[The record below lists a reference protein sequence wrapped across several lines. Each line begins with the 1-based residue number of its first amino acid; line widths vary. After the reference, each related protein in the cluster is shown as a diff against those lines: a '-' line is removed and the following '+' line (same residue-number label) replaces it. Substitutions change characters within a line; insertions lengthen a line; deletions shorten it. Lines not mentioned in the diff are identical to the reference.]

1 MKKCVRGRTLRRLA
15 LACTL
20 ALATAA
26 QAQSR
31 EFDVAA
37 GDLKTALDAY
47 IAQAGV
53 QLFYK
58 VEDIKGLSTKGL
70 RGHLSA
76 EQALQQLLEG
86 TRLKVRR
93 DASGAMVL
101 FLAPPEDP
109 KPRAEVSTLDS
120 VMVTASRR
128 REPVREVP
136 LKVDVLQA
144 DALERSGARELGDYV
159 AQQPGVTLTHGG
171 AFAGAL
177 SIRGLATASVGAA
190 SVGVYVDD
198 VATGS
203 SAPYGLGAV
212 TPLDMGLLDLHHI
225 EILRGPQGTLYG
237 AGAMGGLIK
246 YVTNEPDTGE
256 FSGSARL
263 ALSSTQYG
271 GMGHTLNGVVNV
283 PLKADVAALRFAA
296 YTTRFGGYD
305 DTIGVAAEK
314 NVNRGTTTG
323 ARLSALLTPSR
334 NLSARLSLT
343 SQEARRV
350 GNDYEDLNLL
360 TGKAP
365 QGERVRKLDA
375 REPSSVRTQ
384 LLGLDVEYN
393 MGWARLNAITSVQDV
408 KLHGLQDAS
417 TGILPVLIG
426 AGVPATSVWGDS
438 RGKQHRVSQEFR
450 LTSSASRELEW
461 LAGLYLNRERS
472 SIAGGI
478 EYATSSGPGTLDLYR
493 TNKPATYR
501 DLALYGDVTWHATP
515 ALALTGGVRVGRM
528 AQSFTNSSAGLL
540 AGGTSSNGGDSEETA
555 TTWLLTAGYKL
566 DTQSSVYV
574 RVASGYRPGGPNGL
588 LPTTS
593 PKIKS
598 MFKSDSLWSYE
609 AGYKAALL
617 DRRLTLEAAVY
628 DIEWS
633 DIQQMVSDGN
643 IFGFFTNA
651 GKARI
656 RGGELA
662 LNWLPSTVWRFD
674 ASLSLIDAKLR
685 TDADGLGG
693 HAGDRLP
700 DTARIAATLAAT
712 HNFELAGRPAYLG
725 LNARHVGE
733 RHAGFPRSAISIDY
747 LLPSYT
753 VYGLQAGVD
762 FERFKLSAYVRN
774 LGNSRGL
781 AAVAVNSATTGK
793 AVVVEPRTLGVA
805 VNVPF

>member
-1 MKKCVRGRTLRRLA
+1 MKKSVRGRTLRHLA
-15 LACTL
+15 LVCTL
-20 ALATAA
+20 AIAATAHG
-26 QAQSR
+26 QSR

-37 GDLKTALDAY
+37 GDLKAALDAY

-53 QLFYK
+53 QLLYK
-58 VEDIKGLSTKGL
+58 VDDIKGLSTKGL
-70 RGHLSA
+70 KGKLSP
-76 EQALQQLLEG
+76 EDALARLLDG

-93 DASGAMVL
+93 DESGAIVL
-101 FLAPPEDP
+101 YSTPPDEP
-109 KPRAEVSTLDS
+109 KPRADVSTLDT
-120 VMVTASRR
+120 VMVSASRR

-136 LKVDVLQA
+136 LKVDVLQTE
-144 DALERSGARELGDYV
+144 ALERGGARELGDYV
-159 AQQPGVTLTHGG
+159 ASQPGVTLTHGG

-271 GMGHTLNGVVNV
+271 GTGHTVNGVVNLPIKQDMAAV
-283 PLKADVAALRFAA
+283 RVAA
-296 YTTRFGGYD
+296 YSTRFGGYD

-323 ARLSALLTPSR
+323 ARISALLTPSR
-334 NLSARLSLT
+334 NLSMRLTLT

-350 GNDYEDLNLL
+350 GHDYEDLNLV
-360 TGKAP
+360 TGQP
-365 QGERVRKLDA
+365 VLGERLRRLGA
-375 REPSSVRTQ
+375 REPSSVRTD
-384 LLGLDVEYN
+384 LLGMDIEYN

-408 KLHGLQDAS
+408 KLHGQQDAS
-417 TGILPVLIG
+417 SLLLPVLVG

-438 RGKQHRVSQEFR
+438 RGEQHRVSQEFR
-450 LTSSASRELEW
+450 LTSSASRDLEW
-461 LAGLYLNRERS
+461 LAGLYINRERS
-472 SIAGGI
+472 SIDGGFG
-478 EYATSSGPGTLDLYR
+478 YTTASGPGTLNLYQ
-493 TNKPATYR
+493 TSKPATYR

-528 AQSFTNSSAGLL
+528 EQRFTNTSAGLL
-540 AGGTSSNGGDSEETA
+540 AGGTSTNGGESEETA
-555 TTWLLTAGYKL
+555 TTWLATAGYKL
-566 DTQSSVYV
+566 DPLSSAYL

-593 PKIKS
+593 PSVKP

-609 AGYKAALL
+609 AGYKATLL
-617 DRRLTLEAAVY
+617 DRRLMVEAAVY

-633 DIQQMVSDGN
+633 DIQQTMKDGV
-643 IFGFFTNA
+643 FGFFTNA

-656 RGGELA
+656 RGGELG
-662 LNWLPSTVWRFD
+662 LIWLPSAGWRLD
-674 ASLSLIDAKLR
+674 GSLSLIDAKLR
-685 TDADGLGG
+685 TDAQGLGG
-693 HAGDRLP
+693 RAGDKLP
-700 DTARIAATLAAT
+700 NTARVSASMSATRD
-712 HNFELAGRPAYLG
+712 FELAGRPAYLG

-733 RHAGFPRSAISIDY
+733 RHAGFPGSTLARDY

-753 VYGLQAGVD
+753 VYGLQAGID
-762 FERFKLSAYVRN
+762 FERFKLSAYLRN
-774 LGNSRGL
+774 LANSRGL
-781 AAVAVNSATTGK
+781 AAVAVDSATAGK